1 MADRA
6 SPGESERRKGKDE
19 DDSSKPKAEAKE
31 KAGNGVVRDRA
42 SGTLPP
48 AEESEPAKKSRSAS
62 IPPPRPSRPPPPP
75 STEGDEPRHPSIPPL
90 PAAGPWRSYKELVSG
105 LAGRIVDAQREI
117 RVLQTIRWDND
128 IEEAFK
134 KSRFREPPKVDP
146 EYYDRQPLGFDPAVK
161 VAVFEEIARDVDR
174 ELGETDA
181 IGSILSRTA
190 LEYRD
195 LARMLAARGTS
206 VFYAYSRKL
215 YGSPKDKFP
224 DGIATLRDLGHLLY
238 EILTNIDETLLG
250 MQYERTIP
258 AVEAAAELNQRLTAY
273 FGDAAVRV
281 EVDDMILSDAAAGS
295 DYVKV
300 RSGAM
305 FSQRDID
312 ILEVHEGWV
321 HVATSLNGQQQTVAR
336 WLAKG
341 PPRTTT
347 VQEGLAALCEIFTFR
362 TYPRRA
368 RRLNDRVLAVD
379 KAEDGANFLE
389 VFEWFRTEGYDE
401 EECFHNTR
409 RIFRGGLIEGG
420 APFTKD
426 ACYCKGIVLNYAF
439 IRSAIQHNR
448 VDLLPYLFVGKV
460 AHEDVPVLAR
470 RVNDGVV
477 KPPRYLPPMFRDLNG
492 LAIWMAYSTFFTR
505 LGGDAISDYYA
516 KLFARAG

>member
-1 MADRA
+1 MGDRA
-6 SPGESERRKGKDE
+6 SS
-19 DDSSKPKAEAKE
+19 
-31 KAGNGVVRDRA
+31 
-42 SGTLPP
+42 
-48 AEESEPAKKSRSAS
+48 
-62 IPPPRPSRPPPPP
+62 
-75 STEGDEPRHPSIPPL
+75 GDEPRKKGRDAESVKDDAKAERRGSLPPPPDAPPERGSSRDLDRAKDKDKDRSARGSLPPPPAVPADARPDEVGHPSIPPL
-90 PAAGPWRSYKELVSG
+90 PAAGPWRSYKEIV
-105 LAGRIVDAQREI
+105 AQIATRIVDAQRPI
-117 RVLQTIRWDND
+117 RVLQGVRWDNA
-128 IEEAFK
+128 IEEQ
-134 KSRFREPPKVDP
+134 FRKTRYRELPKVDAA
-146 EYYDRQPLGFDPAVK
+146 YYDAVELGFDPRTQSAI
-161 VAVFEEIARDVDR
+161 FEDIARDVDR
-174 ELGETDA
+174 ELGEEDA

-195 LARMLAARGTS
+195 VARMLAARGTP

-224 DGIATLRDLGHLLY
+224 DGVATLRDLGHVLY
-238 EILTNIDETLLG
+238 EILTNIDETHLG
-250 MQYERTIP
+250 TNNERTIP
-258 AVEAAAELNQRLTAY
+258 AAQAASELNGRLSSY
-273 FGDAAVRV
+273 FHDSAVRV
-281 EVDDMILSDAAAGS
+281 EIDDTILSDAAAGS

-305 FSQRDID
+305 FSARDID

-321 HVATSLNGQQQTVAR
+321 HLATSLNGQQQTVAK

-379 KAEDGANFLE
+379 KAEDGASFVD

-401 EECFHNTR
+401 DECFHNTR
-409 RIFRGGLIEGG
+409 RIFRGGVVEGG

-448 VDLLPYLFVGKV
+448 VDLIPFLFVGKV

-470 RVNDGVV
+470 RVSDGVI

-516 KLFARAG
+516 KLFSG

>member
-1 MADRA
+1 MGERTA
-6 SPGESERRKGKDE
+6 SGEARKGKDE
-19 DDSSKPKAEAKE
+19 PDPKADRPSSPRPN
-31 KAGNGVVRDRA
+31 GNGRTSVP
-42 SGTLPP
+42 PP
-48 AEESEPAKKSRSAS
+48 APAEGRGKSVA
-62 IPPPRPSRPPPPP
+62 PPPPQASSP
-75 STEGDEPRHPSIPPL
+75 PPARPAERGTEDTHPSIPPL
-90 PAAGPWRSYKELVSG
+90 PAAGPWRSYKEIVSG
-105 LAGRIVDAQREI
+105 LATRIVEAQRPI
-117 RVLQTIRWDND
+117 RVLQAIRWDNSV
-128 IEEAFK
+128 EEAFK
-134 KSRFREPPKVDP
+134 KSRFREMPKVDP
-146 EYYDRQPLGFDPAVK
+146 EYYDRQELGFDPKERA
-161 VAVFEEIARDVDR
+161 AVFEEIARDVDR
-174 ELGETDA
+174 ELGESDA
-181 IGSILSRTA
+181 IGSILGRTA

-195 LARMLAARGTS
+195 VARMLAARGTP

-224 DGIATLRDLGHLLY
+224 DGKSSLRDLGHVLY
-238 EILTNIDETLLG
+238 DILTNIDDSLLG
-250 MQYERTIP
+250 KRWERNIP
-258 AVEAAAELNQRLTAY
+258 AAEAAEELNQRFASY
-273 FGDAAVRV
+273 FADSAVRV
-281 EVDDMILSDAAAGS
+281 EVDDTILSDAAAGS

-305 FSQRDID
+305 FSNRDID

-321 HVATSLNGQQQTVAR
+321 HVATSLNGQAQTVSR
-336 WLAKG
+336 WLSKG

-379 KAEDGANFLE
+379 KAEDGASFLD

-401 EECFHNTR
+401 DECFHNTR
-409 RIFRGGLIEGG
+409 RIFRGGVMEGG

-448 VDLLPYLFVGKV
+448 VDLIPFLFVGKV
-460 AHEDVPVLAR
+460 AHEDVPVLAK

-477 KPPRYLPPMFRDLNG
+477 KPPKYLPPMFRDLNG

-505 LGGDAISDYYA
+505 LGGDEISDYYA